1 MILFDKIVFGP
12 VHSRRLGI
20 SLGINLLPID
30 AKICT
35 YDCLYCECGFNTKMK
50 KSPLPKR
57 EEVSAALEAELQ
69 KMISLEKIPDII
81 TFAGNGEPTIH
92 PDFENIIEDTLQL
105 RDIYCPLAKVG
116 VLSNATEIHKPQVFR
131 ALNKVDD
138 NILKFDTAFNHTLQL
153 LNRPTQKYITVKW
166 LIKHLKKFE
175 GKMIIQTLFIRGE
188 YNGEKV
194 DNTTDE
200 EINAWLQALLEMNA
214 TQVMIYTIDRETPLK
229 NLEKIP
235 LNELNAIAEKA
246 RNYGFD
252 VSIST

>member
-35 YDCLYCECGFNTKMK
+35 YDCLYCECGFNTRMK

-116 VLSNATEIHKPQVFR
+116 VLSNATEIHKP
-131 ALNKVDD
+131 
-138 NILKFDTAFNHTLQL
+138 
-153 LNRPTQKYITVKW
+153 
-166 LIKHLKKFE
+166 
-175 GKMIIQTLFIRGE
+175 
-188 YNGEKV
+188 
-194 DNTTDE
+194 
-200 EINAWLQALLEMNA
+200 
-214 TQVMIYTIDRETPLK
+214 
-229 NLEKIP
+229 
-235 LNELNAIAEKA
+235 
-246 RNYGFD
+246 
-252 VSIST
+252 

>member
-57 EEVSAALEAELQ
+57 KEVSAALEAELQ

-138 NILKFDTAFNHTLQL
+138 NILKFDTAFDHTLQL

-166 LIKHLKKFE
+166 LIEHLKKFE

-200 EINAWLQALLEMNA
+200 EINAWLQALREMNA
-214 TQVMIYTIDRETPLK
+214 TQIMIYTIDRETPLK

-235 LNELNAIAEKA
+235 LNELNTIAEKA